1 VTAAVA
7 PPLRADVRVIGL
19 VGVAHGFSHFYQLAI
34 PPLFPLLKAEFG
46 VSYAALG
53 SVMAVYFAVSGVMQT
68 VAGFAVDRYGAR
80 PVLIGGLML
89 AALGI
94 GLAGLV
100 PSFEWFYAAMLI
112 AGLGNCVF
120 HPADL
125 ALLNAKIAPRRLGYA
140 FSAHSITGYLGWA
153 IAPLVS
159 VAVAHVWGWRGALV
173 AAGLAGAAFAAFMAT
188 QRVLAAG
195 PSKGHRETAAA
206 AGLRGDVR
214 LLLSTPVVLCFAF
227 FLLLSMALSGWQ
239 TFSTTALTQLYSIE
253 LVLASSGLTAFMF
266 GSAAGVAFGGVLA
279 ARTDRH
285 RTIATLG
292 MLGSAAAT
300 FTLGTAAMP
309 LASVMPI
316 AALAGFAVGSVAP
329 ARDILVR
336 ENTPARARGK
346 VYGFVYSALDLGGL
360 AAPLA
365 IGWLLDRGAA
375 HMVFMSAAAFMALSV
390 PTVLFLRRTAA
401 VQPVSVSSG

>member
-1 VTAAVA
+1 MTAAVA

-195 PSKGHRETAAA
+195 PSKAHREAAAA

-239 TFSTTALTQLYSIE
+239 TFSTTALTQLYSVE
-253 LVLASSGLTAFMF
+253 LVLASSALTAFMF
-266 GSAAGVAFGGVLA
+266 GSAAGVAFGGILA